1 MTLPSGSTL
10 PSSSSVLWRVSPTRV
25 TCAFAW
31 PDLLI
36 VPRSI
41 KGLAPPPPLLVIQLS
56 FSEQKVLLTQP
67 YTIHPKQLSN
77 RHHQQ
82 QHYLPLNTTPALSTI
97 RDIPRVVI
105 SYSGTTH
112 NPQPT
117 THFYFKRS
125 ITPTFQSSP
134 WPPSSPHSSPVLR
147 SGTSQP
153 TGHAPIVARLAPW
166 PCPALSRAWFSPLYH
181 PPSRARDKET
191 RTPPTAT
198 SESMQSIP
206 HLQRRLSISLLAFNL
221 QCGHGTALIHL
232 YLRR

>member
-10 PSSSSVLWRVSPTRV
+10 PSSSSVLWRASPTRV

-41 KGLAPPPPLLVIQLS
+41 KGLGPPPPLLLVIQLS

-112 NPQPT
+112 NPQL
-117 THFYFKRS
+117 
-125 ITPTFQSSP
+125 TFTSNAQSLQLSN
-134 WPPSSPHSSPVLR
+134 HHH
-147 SGTSQP
+147 
-153 TGHAPIVARLAPW
+153 GHHRRRTARASFD
-166 PCPALSRAWFSPLYH
+166 PALLSP
-181 PPSRARDKET
+181 PA
-191 RTPPTAT
+191 TP
-198 SESMQSIP
+198 
-206 HLQRRLSISLLAFNL
+206 R
-221 QCGHGTALIHL
+221 
-232 YLRR
+232 